1 MISREKITLSTLMF
15 LKNTAQNIPFKL
27 ETFHEDGSKN
37 FWYDTNY
44 QDSSC
49 GYVIPDNEAVK
60 LSSMIYMLSQKIIL
74 ETIIY
79 IPKEL
84 KTMPKTKI

>member
-1 MISREKITLSTLMF
+1 MKM
-15 LKNTAQNIPFKL
+15 AV
-27 ETFHEDGSKN
+27 KN
-37 FWYDTNY
+37 FYDTNY

-60 LSSMIYMLSQKIIL
+60 IVINDLYAFQKIIL

>member
-1 MISREKITLSTLMF
+1 MKM
-15 LKNTAQNIPFKL
+15 AV
-27 ETFHEDGSKN
+27 KN

-74 ETIIY
+74 ETIIF

-84 KTMPKTKI
+84 KTMLKN